1 MTRVAITGAA
11 VFDGSGTDPIP
22 GQTIIWEASHISWIG
37 PDDEAQAADALLIP
51 AEGGTVL
58 PGLIDSHVHI
68 SLPPTITGVE
78 DVADEPA
85 ERTAI
90 RAAHHATLLL
100 QAGITTARDVGSRSG
115 IAIDVAQAQAAGDI
129 QCARIL
135 AAGRGITSPGGH
147 GMTLSVIAQGADE
160 YAAAARAEIQRGAR
174 VIKLFPTGGVLGP
187 GAHGYDVTMSLD
199 EMKAATETAH
209 ELGVMVAAHVHG
221 PEGVDL
227 ALEAGVDTIEHG
239 TAATRDQCG
248 RMADQGVALVPTLM
262 PIEAILQREEEIPRA
277 LFKRAVEVSSVQ
289 AESVAAAI
297 ESGVTVLPGTDAG
310 TPFNPPGN
318 LVREME
324 ILAELGLGNQGVLAA
339 ATGRAAEVF
348 GLQDIGILA
357 IGALADLLLVNGD
370 PLVDLSVLSW
380 PAAIVQDGVVL

>member
-1 MTRVAITGAA
+1 
-11 VFDGSGTDPIP
+11 
-22 GQTIIWEASHISWIG
+22 
-37 PDDEAQAADALLIP
+37 
-51 AEGGTVL
+51 
-58 PGLIDSHVHI
+58 
-68 SLPPTITGVE
+68 
-78 DVADEPA
+78 
-85 ERTAI
+85 
-90 RAAHHATLLL
+90 
-100 QAGITTARDVGSRSG
+100 
-115 IAIDVAQAQAAGDI
+115 
-129 QCARIL
+129 
-135 AAGRGITSPGGH
+135 
-147 GMTLSVIAQGADE
+147 MTLSVIAQGADE